1 LSTQQVVPFRQ
12 NSAAVTREEFGAT
25 QTQQLSIGATA
36 GEAIAARE
44 QAVVQARY
52 IMAMQRPRKINDVR
66 IRLLEA
72 CKRPRF
78 AETARYARPVGREK
92 NKKTGQWE
100 EKIATG
106 PSIRFIEA
114 AVQTMGNIAI
124 EPTIVFDS
132 PTQRCVRVTGT
143 DLETNMTWAEE
154 IILDKRV
161 ERKKPKEGQTI
172 IGKRINSQGDE
183 VYLVEASDDEMLQKQ
198 FQIVSKRARKIGE
211 RLIPADI
218 IEECM
223 DMVLITQATQDAE
236 DPDAAKKRIFDV
248 YAAIDVMPSDLEQ
261 LLGHSLDRVSPKE
274 LQMLRGLYASM
285 KDGELSWEEIMV
297 KHAADPAGSAAAAD
311 EIAQKK
317 LAELNAKKQQNA
329 TAKQDNTGAPTR
341 PAPPAAEAKTQTK
354 PVDGAPEG
362 RINET
367 QVIKLKEICQF
378 YQIPH
383 EVVLQVLDEYRWKN
397 FESVTADLFGEIT
410 EKLEAAGKSRTPAEG
425 PESETKPS
433 TPKFGGKK

>member
-1 LSTQQVVPFRQ
+1 LSSQQLVPFRQ
-12 NSAAVTREEFGAT
+12 NSSTAVTREEFGAT
-25 QTQQLSIGATA
+25 ETQQLSIGATA

-44 QAVVQARY
+44 QAIVQARF
-52 IMAMQRPRKINDVR
+52 IMATQKPRKINDVR

-92 NKKTGQWE
+92 NKRTGQWE

-161 ERKKPKEGQTI
+161 ERKKPKEGQTVLA
-172 IGKRINSQGDE
+172 KRINSQGDE
-183 VYLVEASDDEMLQKQ
+183 VFIVEASDDEMLQKQ
-198 FQIVSKRARKIGE
+198 FSIVSKRARKIGE

-223 DMVLITQATQDAE
+223 DMVIVTQAKQDAE
-236 DPDAAKKRIFDV
+236 DPNAAKNRIMDT
-248 YAAIDVMPSDLEQ
+248 YAAIDVMPSDIEQ
-261 LLGHSLDRVSPKE
+261 LLGHSLDRISPKE
-274 LQMLRGLYASM
+274 LQTLRGLYASM
-285 KDGELSWEEIMV
+285 KDGEVSWEEIMI
-297 KHAADPAGSAAAAD
+297 KHASDPSGSVAAA
-311 EIAQKK
+311 EEVAQRK
-317 LAELNAKKQQNA
+317 LAELNAKKQPQSKA
-329 TAKQDNTGAPTR
+329 TDK
-341 PAPPAAEAKTQTK
+341 PAAEVK
-354 PVDGAPEG
+354 PEPKPEASDTIPTG
-362 RINET
+362 LINET
-367 QVIKLKEICQF
+367 QAVKLREICNF
-378 YQIPH
+378 YSIPGPAVM
-383 EVVLQVLDEYRWKN
+383 EILGEYRWEN
-397 FESVTADLFGEIT
+397 FESVTADLFSEVAERI
-410 EKLEAAGKSRTPAEG
+410 EAVGKKTMAPPAE
-425 PESETKPS
+425 TKTS